1 MQLNKA
7 KIAKNLLYENIG
19 FTLPFL
25 STRFV
30 KQIHDTVF
38 VSKLKKKKKILI
50 HISRDYGPVAD
61 YWAQFDGQFS
71 RWSTAMQAHFP
82 PETVAHKLVSTFR
95 SKAKTV
101 TEIFSL
107 VPKQKKFI
115 SLLT

>member
-7 KIAKNLLYENIG
+7 KIAKNLLDGNIG

-25 STRFV
+25 STRFG

-38 VSKLKKKKKILI
+38 VSKIKKKNILI
-50 HISRDYGPVAD
+50 YISKDYSPVSD
-61 YWAQFDGQFS
+61 YWAQFDWQFS
-71 RWSTAMQAHFP
+71 RWSTAMQAHYP
-82 PETVAHKLVSTFR
+82 QKLLAHKLVSTFR

-107 VPKQKKFI
+107 VPKQKKFY